1 MSLPEQLNFKYFFS
15 FFSVVMIWALTAIL
29 VYAAIER
36 IIEQDFD
43 VDANVMLYT
52 AAISVLFN
60 IIMGLILHFGKTTH
74 SHFGL
79 SHSHGS
85 EKTFPIDL
93 EVMIFFLI
101 YSF

>member
-1 MSLPEQLNFKYFFS
+1 
-15 FFSVVMIWALTAIL
+15 MIWVLTAIL

-36 IIEQDFD
+36 IIERNFD
-43 VDANVMLYT
+43 VDATVMLYT

-60 IIMGLILHFGKTTH
+60 IIMGVILHFGKTTH

-79 SHSHGS
+79 SHNHGS

-93 EVMIFFLI
+93 EVIRLMFN
-101 YSF
+101 SFDY